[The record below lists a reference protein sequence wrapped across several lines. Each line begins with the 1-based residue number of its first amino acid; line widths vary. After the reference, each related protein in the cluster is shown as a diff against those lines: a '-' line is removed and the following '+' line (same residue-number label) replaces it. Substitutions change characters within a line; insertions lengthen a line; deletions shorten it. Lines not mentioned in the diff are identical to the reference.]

1 MLASHSFWHSYL
13 EMLPEIDD
21 IGASFTWKDEDLEL
35 LSGGSKKTHLLENKY
50 GEILVCFIGK
60 YDIHVFKC
68 M

>member
-35 LSGGSKKTHLLENKY
+35 LSGGFQKNTSFGTQ
-50 GEILVCFIGK
+50 IW
-60 YDIHVFKC
+60 
-68 M
+68 